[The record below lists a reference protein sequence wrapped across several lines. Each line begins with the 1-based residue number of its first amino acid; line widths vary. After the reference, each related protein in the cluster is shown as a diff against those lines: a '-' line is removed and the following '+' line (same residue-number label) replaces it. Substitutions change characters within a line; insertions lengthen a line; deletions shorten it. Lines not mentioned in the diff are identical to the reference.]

1 MLTFNQL
8 RELANS
14 IKTLSDD
21 DLCELVGHLSC
32 DYTNTTNAT
41 MKRMDICYH
50 YSKDEILAM
59 YPLTTALRDKFK

>member
-1 MLTFNQL
+1 MTTYEQL

-21 DLCELVGHLSC
+21 EICELVGHLSC
-32 DYTNTTNAT
+32 DYTETTNAT

-50 YSKDEILAM
+50 YPKDEIRAM
-59 YPLTTALRDKFK
+59 YPLHSAMRNKF